1 MTPESRDDLLASI
14 EEESDRLARFVANL
28 LDMTRIEAGTV
39 DAKRDWV
46 DVGDVI
52 HGALQR
58 AARYFPGRTIETS
71 IGDGPATDPGRQRA
85 SGAGAVQPDRQ
96 CGQIWRAATR
106 SASMPG
112 PMTNDV
118 VISVTDLGKGIP
130 AKDLENIFEKFFRRG
145 KPDGRTPGTGLG
157 LAIARGFVEA
167 MGGTIRAESPA
178 VKRRGTRITL
188 RFPAVLESENL
199 PEERMSRERILV
211 VDDEPQIQRFLRPAL
226 EAAGYDVVEALNGA
240 EALKAAATAAP
251 ALVILDLGLPD
262 MDGKDVIAR
271 LRGWSQV
278 PIIILS
284 ARDQETEKIA
294 ALDLGADDYVEK
306 PFGIGELTARMR
318 TALRHRIQEAGGL
331 TGISVDGLEIDTVRR
346 VVERDG
352 KALKLTPKEYDLL
365 LLLARHAGRVVT
377 HKTLLTSVWG
387 PAHGEDMHYLR
398 VFIGQLRGKIE
409 RDPADPKIIRTEPG
423 VGYRFV
429 TD

>member
-1 MTPESRDDLLASI
+1 
-14 EEESDRLARFVANL
+14 
-28 LDMTRIEAGTV
+28 
-39 DAKRDWV
+39 
-46 DVGDVI
+46 
-52 HGALQR
+52 
-58 AARYFPGRTIETS
+58 
-71 IGDGPATDPGRQRA
+71 
-85 SGAGAVQPDRQ
+85 
-96 CGQIWRAATR
+96 
-106 SASMPG
+106 
-112 PMTNDV
+112 
-118 VISVTDLGKGIP
+118 
-130 AKDLENIFEKFFRRG
+130 
-145 KPDGRTPGTGLG
+145 
-157 LAIARGFVEA
+157 
-167 MGGTIRAESPA
+167 
-178 VKRRGTRITL
+178 
-188 RFPAVLESENL
+188 
-199 PEERMSRERILV
+199 MSRERILV

-226 EAAGYDVVEALNGA
+226 EAAGYDVVAVQNGA
-240 EALKAAATAAP
+240 EALRAAATTAP

-294 ALDLGADDYVEK
+294 ALDLGADDYIEK

-331 TGISVDGLEIDTVRR
+331 TGVSVDGLEIDAVRR

-352 KALKLTPKEYDLL
+352 KTLKLTPKEYDLL

-409 RDPADPKIIRTEPG
+409 RDPTDPKIIRTEPG